1 MTLIIGTI
9 FPYGIED
16 KIITL
21 LTITERRLDMEINI
35 LGILVTHDPPESV
48 STLIQQMLEICTNVV
63 VVDSSRDTSFIPNDI
78 RDNHNFNFI
87 HETKHLGLGHAL
99 NTAISLGG
107 NIRPDYAIVMEDDA
121 LLVNL
126 HRLVECIVSFVK
138 SHTYLDLLYFSESG
152 LKGESDFIQL
162 SKPVGSASGLFL
174 SFTLLFSLKFREE
187 LFIDQMDIDFQYRV
201 KEIGGKI
208 FQTREVF
215 NSRLPVG
222 RYTIESGTLIH
233 KRDLHTLPPWRYYLL
248 VRNTLTLFAEGK
260 IGILSLSY
268 VPGYFFKGLLAKQKP
283 SLLFYLLIKA
293 GIDAIK
299 HNLGIT
305 SVLLRLRPD
314 LH

>member
-1 MTLIIGTI
+1 M
-9 FPYGIED
+9 
-16 KIITL
+16 
-21 LTITERRLDMEINI
+21 
-35 LGILVTHDPPESV
+35 THDPPESV
-48 STLIQQMLEICTNVV
+48 STLIQQMLEICINVV

-87 HETKHLGLGHAL
+87 HEAKHFGLGHAL
-99 NTAISLGG
+99 NTAIFLGS

-121 LLVNL
+121 LLVNPP
-126 HRLVECIVSFVK
+126 RLVECIVSFVK
-138 SHTYLDLLYFSESG
+138 SHTDLDLLYFSESG

-162 SKPVGSASGLFL
+162 SKPVGSGSGLFL
-174 SFTLLFSLKFREE
+174 SYTLLSSMKFREE
-187 LFIDQMDIDFQYRV
+187 FFIDQMDIDFQYRV

-260 IGILSLSY
+260 IGFLSLSY
-268 VPGYFFKGLLAKQKP
+268 ILGYFFKGLLAKQKP

-314 LH
+314 LQ